1 MSLLAGA
8 TFDVGCAAVVG
19 DGGRVLAA
27 DEGGDEGMIGF
38 GGAALAAGAD
48 FAAAGAAAAGA
59 ALGADDEG
67 ADARAALMKGTA
79 DAFEAGFKLF
89 VCAMTLSKPAD
100 AIRKGNTA

>member
-1 MSLLAGA
+1 MLAGA
-8 TFDVGCAAVVG
+8 TFDVGGAALVG

-27 DEGGDEGMIGF
+27 DEGGDEGMIGL

-48 FAAAGAAAAGA
+48 FAAVGAAGA

-79 DAFEAGFKLF
+79 DAFEAGLRLF